1 MPLLGRLKKRI
12 GEVCGGISRLEKEC
26 ATKKLENGDEK
37 KPGMCLE
44 LTQLYA
50 QLSIMR
56 QLILVDVASLLSD
69 VSESDDS
76 NDLTG
81 VANNVLNMVKKEQ
94 IADKDV
100 LQFLVDPMNNPDKR
114 LIIAEL
120 INSPQKYETL
130 NDYLHTLNSKVE
142 GTVFKKQ
149 VVACSGPN
157 LRCDC
162 RAFEVGY
169 YDDLKMS
176 SNKDNWNEKIQSLF
190 IPFKMKV
197 NAYTETRSGGKTL
210 GPYYGPIVHGKIFES
225 GKWSS
230 LDVKIADGDG
240 EDGTKMVRICEAEY
254 MKSTGYC
261 DLIPLPEFRTKT
273 IQMNNFHG
281 SSWSSIV
288 VNSIY
293 VPKGYRVMG
302 VAQNAKHISGWSY
315 GPITV
320 NKRCNGSQ
328 YGQYKKLFVEKTTK
342 DTSRM
347 VTFCDEENLN
357 GRCYKDDKSRNHLI
371 TVRFVFIRLILLFG
385 YALSLFHVSLRYKCL
400 HVISKFS
407 ENVNLHT
414 KRGVKI
420 ILRDQMN

>member
-1 MPLLGRLKKRI
+1 MLLLGRLKKRI
-12 GEVCGGISRLEKEC
+12 GEVCGGLSRLEGDC
-26 ATKKLENGDEK
+26 ATKALENGDEK

-56 QLILVDVASLLSD
+56 QLILVDIASLLSD
-69 VSESDDS
+69 VSEVDES

-130 NDYLHTLNSKVE
+130 NDYLHTLHKKVD
-142 GTVFKKQ
+142 GTVFKKK

-162 RAFEVGY
+162 RAFKVGR

-176 SNKDNWNEKIQSLF
+176 SDQDNWNDKIRSLF

-197 NAYTETRSGGKTL
+197 HAHTDAWSGGKNL

-225 GKWSS
+225 GRWST
-230 LDVKIADGDG
+230 LRVENTEGDG

-254 MKSTGYC
+254 MKSIGYC
-261 DLIPLPEFRTKT
+261 DLIPLPRHTET

-281 SSWSSIV
+281 SNWSSVV

-293 VPKGYRVMG
+293 VPKGYKVKG
-302 VAQNAKHISGWSY
+302 IAENVKYISGWSY

-320 NKRCNGSQ
+320 NRRCSGSQ
-328 YGQYKKLFVEKTTK
+328 YGKFKKLVIKKIFK

-347 VTFCDEENLN
+347 VMFCDEENLN

-371 TVRFVFIRLILLFG
+371 TVSSAYTHLMLL
-385 YALSLFHVSLRYKCL
+385 S
-400 HVISKFS
+400 
-407 ENVNLHT
+407 
-414 KRGVKI
+414 
-420 ILRDQMN
+420 